1 MSLQTNK
8 QFRTYEKD
16 TPVYQQ
22 YKLQRENQTYDF
34 AKSLKE
40 RHNFNMKKSNTLFDV
55 MKYIDMLD
63 DFIDNSDPDIS
74 LSNINHLYQ
83 TAEAIRKDNL
93 PEWLQLV
100 GFLHDLGKIIGILF
114 NNANEGTS
122 TDTQWS
128 IVGDTYILGCKL
140 RNNDVYPELDLLS
153 PDMMNNQYNTNM
165 GIYTN
170 NCGLSNCTFTWGH
183 DEFLYD
189 VLQYN
194 RKIGNVNNLP
204 EEADYVIRFHSLYP
218 WHTFNEYIEF
228 EDELDKKNKY
238 WVQLFNKYDLY
249 TKENTKADIKVLK
262 PYYQELINKFFP
274 NGLIFN

>member
-1 MSLQTNK
+1 MINTN
-8 QFRTYEKD
+8 QQIRSYED
-16 TPVYQQ
+16 NTPVYNQ
-22 YKLQRENQTYDF
+22 YRLQRQKQTYEF

-40 RHNFNMKKSNTLFDV
+40 RHNENMKTSTNYIDV

-63 DFIDNSDPDIS
+63 DFIDNSDPDLS

-83 TAEAIRKDNL
+83 TAEAIRKDKF

-100 GFLHDLGKIIGILF
+100 GFIHDLGKVIGIIF
-114 NNANEGTS
+114 NNDNDGTS
-122 TDTQWS
+122 AKTQWS

-140 RNNDVYPELDLLS
+140 RNDTVFPELDSLS
-153 PDMMNNQYNTNM
+153 PDMSNDLYNTDM
-165 GIYTN
+165 GIYKSS
-170 NCGLSNCTFTWGH
+170 CGLSNCVLTWGH
-183 DEFLYD
+183 DEFMYD
-189 VLQYN
+189 VLQFN
-194 RKIGNVNNLP
+194 RKMGRINNLP

-218 WHTFNEYIEF
+218 WHAFDNYNEF

-249 TKENTKADIKVLK
+249 TKENKRVDIETLK
-262 PYYQELINKFFP
+262 PYYRELINKFFP